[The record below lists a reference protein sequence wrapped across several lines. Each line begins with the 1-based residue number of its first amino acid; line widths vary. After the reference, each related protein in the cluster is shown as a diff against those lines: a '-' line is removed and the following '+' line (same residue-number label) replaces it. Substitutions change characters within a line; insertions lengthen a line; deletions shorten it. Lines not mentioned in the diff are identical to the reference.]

1 MNPARTAA
9 RSWTERYEALR
20 QYVLEGQQRLQA
32 QPLGL
37 ALWAAQGMAG
47 WMKQWRELITTPTPP
62 VVTTPTPPV
71 GWPAPASGPAL
82 GGWQEQLTCVL
93 AQMTLANL
101 QARKV
106 L

>member
-1 MNPARTAA
+1 
-9 RSWTERYEALR
+9 
-20 QYVLEGQQRLQA
+20 
-32 QPLGL
+32 
-37 ALWAAQGMAG
+37 MAG
-47 WMKQWRELITTPTPP
+47 WMKQWRELITTPS
-62 VVTTPTPPV
+62 PPV
-71 GWPAPASGPAL
+71 GWPTPALGPAG

>member
-1 MNPARTAA
+1 MKAAPTAA

-37 ALWAAQGMAG
+37 ALWVAQGMAG
-47 WMKQWRELITTPTPP
+47 WMKPWRELITTPA
-62 VVTTPTPPV
+62 PPV

-101 QARKV
+101 QARKI

>member
-1 MNPARTAA
+1 MKVAPTAA

-20 QYVLEGQQRLQA
+20 QYVLEGQQCLQT

-37 ALWAAQGMAG
+37 ALWVAQGMAG
-47 WMKQWRELITTPTPP
+47 WMKQWRELITTPTPA
-62 VVTTPTPPV
+62 V
-71 GWPAPASGPAL
+71 GLPAPASGPAL
-82 GGWQEQLTCVL
+82 GRWQEQLTCVL

>member
-1 MNPARTAA
+1 
-9 RSWTERYEALR
+9 
-20 QYVLEGQQRLQA
+20 
-32 QPLGL
+32 
-37 ALWAAQGMAG
+37 
-47 WMKQWRELITTPTPP
+47 MKQWRELITTPTPA
-62 VVTTPTPPV
+62 V
-71 GWPAPASGPAL
+71 GLPAPASGPAL

>member
-1 MNPARTAA
+1 MNPVPSGST
-9 RSWTERYEALR
+9 SWTKHYEALR
-20 QYVLEGQQRLQA
+20 QYVLEGRQRLAA

-37 ALWAAQGMAG
+37 ALWVAQGMAG
-47 WMKQWRELITTPTPP
+47 WMKQWRELITTPTPAL
-62 VVTTPTPPV
+62 

-82 GGWQEQLTCVL
+82 GDWQEQLTCVL

>member
-1 MNPARTAA
+1 MKAAPTAA

-20 QYVLEGQQRLQA
+20 QYVLAGRQRLQA

-37 ALWAAQGMAG
+37 ALWVAQGMAG
-47 WMKQWRELITTPTPP
+47 WMKPWRELITTPAPP
-62 VVTTPTPPV
+62 I
-71 GWPAPASGPAL
+71 GWPAPASGPA
-82 GGWQEQLTCVL
+82 GDSWQEQLTCVL

>member
-1 MNPARTAA
+1 MNPVPSGST
-9 RSWTERYEALR
+9 SWTKRYEALR
-20 QYVLEGQQRLQA
+20 QYVLAGQQRLAA

-37 ALWAAQGMAG
+37 ALWVAQGMAG
-47 WMKQWRELITTPTPP
+47 WMKQWRELITTPN
-62 VVTTPTPPV
+62 PPV
-71 GWPAPASGPAL
+71 GLPAPVFGAAG

>member
-1 MNPARTAA
+1 MNPAPTAA

-20 QYVLEGQQRLQA
+20 QYVLEGRQRLQA

-37 ALWAAQGMAG
+37 ALWVAQGMAG
-47 WMKQWRELITTPTPP
+47 WMKQWTELITMPAPA
-62 VVTTPTPPV
+62 V
-71 GWPAPASGPAL
+71 GLPAPASGPAL

>member
-1 MNPARTAA
+1 MKAVPTEARC
-9 RSWTERYEALR
+9 WTERYEALR

-32 QPLGL
+32 RPLGL
-37 ALWAAQGMAG
+37 ALWVAQGMAG

-62 VVTTPTPPV
+62 VGLTAPT
-71 GWPAPASGPAL
+71 SGPAL